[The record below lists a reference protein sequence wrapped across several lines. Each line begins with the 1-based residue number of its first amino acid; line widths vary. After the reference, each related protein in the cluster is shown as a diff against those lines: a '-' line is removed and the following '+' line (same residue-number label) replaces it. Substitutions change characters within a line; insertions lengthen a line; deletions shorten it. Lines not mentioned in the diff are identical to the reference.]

1 MTEVVVALLMF
12 LNGNMIEFTY
22 KDSMSKCLKSKRIA
36 MREIN
41 PDSVVFTCKK
51 VTAETE
57 IYQERKKILKT
68 INSISSKINIWCWK
82 MLVRRK
88 YYCKKDDYK

>member
-22 KDSMSKCLKSKRIA
+22 KESMSKCLKSKRIA

-57 IYQERKKILKT
+57 IYQGRKRIIKI
-68 INSISSKINIWCWK
+68 IE
-82 MLVRRK
+82 
-88 YYCKKDDYK
+88 

>member
-1 MTEVVVALLMF
+1 MTEVIVALLMF

-22 KDSMSKCLKSKRIA
+22 KDSMSKCLKSKRVA
-36 MREIN
+36 LREIN

-57 IYQERKKILKT
+57 IYQERKKILK
-68 INSISSKINIWCWK
+68 IIE
-82 MLVRRK
+82 
-88 YYCKKDDYK
+88 

>member
-1 MTEVVVALLMF
+1 MTEVIVALLMF

-22 KDSMSKCLKSKRIA
+22 KESMSKCLKSKRIA

-41 PDSVVFTCKK
+41 PDSVVFSCKK

-57 IYQERKKILKT
+57 IYQGRKRIIKI
-68 INSISSKINIWCWK
+68 IE
-82 MLVRRK
+82 
-88 YYCKKDDYK
+88 

>member
-1 MTEVVVALLMF
+1 MTEIVVGLLMF

-22 KDSMSKCLKSKRIA
+22 KDTMSDCLKSKRIA

-51 VTAETE
+51 VNAQTE
-57 IYQERKKILKT
+57 IYQGRKKILK
-68 INSISSKINIWCWK
+68 II
-82 MLVRRK
+82 
-88 YYCKKDDYK
+88 D

>member
-22 KDSMSKCLKSKRIA
+22 KESMSACLKSKRIA

-41 PDSVVFTCKK
+41 PDSVVFTCRKI
-51 VTAETE
+51 TAETE
-57 IYQERKKILKT
+57 IYQGRKKILKV
-68 INSISSKINIWCWK
+68 IGSG
-82 MLVRRK
+82 
-88 YYCKKDDYK
+88 